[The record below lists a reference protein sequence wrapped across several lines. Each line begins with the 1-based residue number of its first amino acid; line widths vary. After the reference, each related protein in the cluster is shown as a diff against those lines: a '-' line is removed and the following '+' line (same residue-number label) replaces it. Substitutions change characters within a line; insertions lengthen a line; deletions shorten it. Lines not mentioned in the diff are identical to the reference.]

1 MSLQL
6 DSIIYFVPCIFSLII
21 SDYHYLFQSNTMV
34 PLVRT
39 PCSFWENQRKILQK
53 EKKKESGSNLI
64 CRYGRSSHWINRPY
78 SSRVSFCA
86 KRKSW
91 TMSEI
96 LCSHSCLDTGLR
108 AWNMS
113 FLRRNH
119 IGPVTLNS
127 CCYVQRLCS
136 EFLDVEQHRWS
147 LQPGGRTLP
156 LLLFY
161 KTLGSSL

>member
-91 TMSEI
+91 TLKI
-96 LCSHSCLDTGLR
+96 LKKKILNLR
-108 AWNMS
+108 S
-113 FLRRNH
+113 FAPIAALTQALEPETWVFL
-119 IGPVTLNS
+119 GETTLALWHWIAVAMFRG
-127 CCYVQRLCS
+127 CVQS
-136 EFLDVEQHRWS
+136 F
-147 LQPGGRTLP
+147 
-156 LLLFY
+156 
-161 KTLGSSL
+161 